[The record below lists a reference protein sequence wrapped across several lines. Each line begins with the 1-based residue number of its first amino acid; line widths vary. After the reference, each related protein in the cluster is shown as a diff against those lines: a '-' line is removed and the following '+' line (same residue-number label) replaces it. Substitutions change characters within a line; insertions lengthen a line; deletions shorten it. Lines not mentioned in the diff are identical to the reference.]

1 MPSQKYL
8 SRKKTAIQSISLSPA
23 LKEWLQRYVRVKHHE
38 TPDDIR
44 FKSVSSFISSLI
56 MRELSQGGK

>member
-38 TPDDIR
+38 IPDDIR
-44 FKSVSSFISSLI
+44 FKSVSSFISFLVVQE
-56 MRELSQGGK
+56 MSQDRK